1 MQSMD
6 CGSRSGGGR
15 RLKDR
20 LAQLLRPAANS
31 LLRSPCSSSSSTS
44 ATALTATAGATTTTT
59 ATIWTSSTSTTAANY
74 TTVTGA
80 LQLIPRAEPFSAALD
95 RLRHPPPPPERTR
108 GSSIRDGISSSSRH
122 GSRRRRCRS
131 MNAAVD
137 KGGGVIMAL
146 SSNPYGFTSSGSE
159 EDHDADGC
167 YGEDDTEAFL
177 SSSRSQLLM
186 SSDSSSGF
194 YKSSRNPPPPPL
206 PANKTHRHRRQRS
219 RRRRC
224 RRPSSS
230 CVAEACGT
238 GAVREPGFRP
248 LVAATLA
255 AAEQVRRGLAVVK
268 RSRDPYGDF
277 RESMVE
283 MIVGRQVFGAAELE
297 RLLASY
303 LSLNAQRFHP
313 VILQAF
319 SDIWVVLH
327 GGG

>member
-1 MQSMD
+1 MD

-31 LLRSPCSSSSSTS
+31 LLLRSPCSSSSTS
-44 ATALTATAGATTTTT
+44 ATAFTATAAATAAT
-59 ATIWTSSTSTTAANY
+59 ATISTSSTSTTAANY
-74 TTVTGA
+74 TTAVTGA

-95 RLRHPPPPPERTR
+95 RLRHPPPPPPER
-108 GSSIRDGISSSSRH
+108 IRSRSNRHGSSSSRH
-122 GSRRRRCRS
+122 GSRRRCRS
-131 MNAAVD
+131 TKNAAID
-137 KGGGVIMAL
+137 KGGGGVVMAL
-146 SSNPYGFTSSGSE
+146 SSNPYGFTSSGEE
-159 EDHDADGC
+159 EDDDDNDTDADGC
-167 YGEDDTEAFL
+167 YGEADTEAFL
-177 SSSRSQLLM
+177 SSSRRSLLV

-194 YKSSRNPPPPPL
+194 YTSRRINPPPPP
-206 PANKTHRHRRQRS
+206 ADKSHRRERRRR

-224 RRPSSS
+224 RRPSAS
-230 CVAEACGT
+230 CVAEACGA

-248 LVAATLA
+248 LVAA

-303 LSLNAQRFHP
+303 LSLNAPRFHP
-313 VILQAF
+313 IILQAF
-319 SDIWVVLH
+319 SDIWLVLH
-327 GGG
+327 GG

>member
-1 MQSMD
+1 MD

-31 LLRSPCSSSSSTS
+31 LLLRSPCSSSSSTS

-59 ATIWTSSTSTTAANY
+59 ATISTSSTSTTAANY

-95 RLRHPPPPPERTR
+95 RLRHPPPPPPPDRTR
-108 GSSIRDGISSSSRH
+108 SRSNRDRISSS
-122 GSRRRRCRS
+122 SRRRRCRS
-131 MNAAVD
+131 MSAVD
-137 KGGGVIMAL
+137 KGGVVFVAAL
-146 SSNPYGFTSSGSE
+146 SSNPYGFASSGE
-159 EDHDADGC
+159 EDDDDDTD
-167 YGEDDTEAFL
+167 DDTEAFL
-177 SSSRSQLLM
+177 SSSRSRSLLI
-186 SSDSSSGF
+186 SSDSSSSF
-194 YKSSRNPPPPPL
+194 YTSTRNPRPPPP
-206 PANKTHRHRRQRS
+206 ATDKSHHRHRRHQR

-224 RRPSSS
+224 RRPSAS
-230 CVAEACGT
+230 CVAEACGA
-238 GAVREPGFRP
+238 GAVREPAGFRP
-248 LVAATLA
+248 LVAAAA

-303 LSLNAQRFHP
+303 LSLNAPRFHP

-327 GGG
+327 GG